1 MSQRGALGPG
11 WGLVLA
17 LLLALGELPQVG
29 GVEEEPGKEHQE
41 SHGFQV
47 VTLKWHHVQEP
58 YIIALWILVASVAK
72 IGKRP
77 RTRRASGFWPRRD
90 FPSTDPACAPAGRIR
105 RPPCSQ
111 YVPAPRSSLWKG
123 RVQCPPRPAPGSQPW
138 NLAGAASLAG
148 PGAERPC
155 WSPRVTR
162 SCRAGAGGEARALRI
177 PVPGFGLQS
186 LPIQSAVQRV
196 STLWRS
202 CAGFSVSRACGGLF
216 NALKKGMPSVS
227 STLSDTLFPEQKGNG
242 AAHD

>member
-11 WGLVLA
+11 WGLLLA
-17 LLLALGELPQVG
+17 LLLALGELPPVG
-29 GVEEEPGKEHQE
+29 AFEEEPDKEHEE

-105 RPPCSQ
+105 RPPSSGC
-111 YVPAPRSSLWKG
+111 VPAPRSSLWKG
-123 RVQCPPRPAPGSQPW
+123 RVQCQLPRGPGSESTARSPGEPA
-138 NLAGAASLAG
+138 LESGRGREPGRARSGRAG
-148 PGAERPC
+148 PRE
-155 WSPRVTR
+155 SPELTGRV
-162 SCRAGAGGEARALRI
+162 
-177 PVPGFGLQS
+177 PVGKPAHSGYRVRVWAPVCPS
-186 LPIQSAVQRV
+186 RTAVQRV

-202 CAGFSVSRACGGLF
+202 CAGFSVCRACGGLF
-216 NALKKGMPSVS
+216 NALRKGMPLLS
-227 STLSDTLFPEQKGNG
+227 STE
-242 AAHD
+242 